1 MRTRDYITQSRDLQV
16 YKVVDPEATSLTPD
30 MMVLLRSRVEQLE
43 ERGCKSYQFVE
54 CPQVLQLDVDEMDAR
69 VEKLHKCGVK
79 VISAPLI
86 DLAKHTSP
94 SNLAAKVRLYVSPIK
109 GPRSGFSISI

>member
-1 MRTRDYITQSRDLQV
+1 MQNIDVRTMDYNNQSHDLQV

-43 ERGCKSYQFVE
+43 QRGCKSYQFVE

-69 VEKLHKCGVK
+69 VEKLHKCGIK
-79 VISAPLI
+79 VVSGPLI
-86 DLAKHTSP
+86 DLAKHTSTT
-94 SNLAAKVRLYVSPIK
+94 NLAAKVRSSTSHGILV
-109 GPRSGFSISI
+109 